1 MNFTWKNFRR
11 AFFMRSRIEMKITG
25 NQIKKCQILD
35 TKDGPTN
42 IFILYTKKWNLLL
55 NPIE

>member
-1 MNFTWKNFRR
+1 
-11 AFFMRSRIEMKITG
+11 MRSRIEMKITG